1 MSDAHPIRSRGPGFS
16 IGARIIAVLVL
27 TAIGAVGAWIQ
38 RDAQH
43 RHAEPRT
50 EFTATNPPTGLP
62 AALTTDQ
69 HLRWSRC
76 TSTPTAREG
85 YDCAVMRA
93 PSTTGSR
100 TAGRST
106 SP

>member
-62 AALTTDQ
+62 AALTTGQ